1 MRILFGG
8 SGWRSFV
15 GHVARRL
22 PGHEV
27 TLWTREAPLA
37 EVMDGVDVLLPSN
50 APIDAAVIA
59 AGASRDL
66 RLIQQP
72 AAGVENIDVA
82 AARGHGVPV
91 CNAPGASPAS
101 VAEAAL
107 LLMLALARR
116 LPRARAAFAA
126 GVIGEPPG
134 IELAGRTLG
143 VVGRGKS
150 GAALARAAA
159 GIGMRVLSVDSRR
172 TEVEWRALLE
182 SSDVVSLHCPLTEAT
197 RGLLGEEAFA
207 AMKPGALVVNCA
219 RGAVIDR
226 AALERALESGRLGGV
241 GLDVFWDE
249 PWDPEDR
256 LYGRDDVVVLPH
268 VAGSTEEAFARVAA
282 IVGGN
287 VERLARGEPLLH
299 RVDGG

>member
-1 MRILFGG
+1 VRILFAG

-15 GHVARRL
+15 DHVARRL

-27 TLWTREAPLA
+27 AVWTRRESLA
-37 EVMDGVDVLLPSN
+37 QVVAQGVDVLLPSN
-50 APIDAAVIA
+50 APVDAAVIA
-59 AGASRDL
+59 AGGDL

-72 AAGVENIDVA
+72 AAGAENIDVA
-82 AARGHGVPV
+82 AARGRGIPV
-91 CNAPGASPAS
+91 CNAPGANPVS

-126 GVIGEPPG
+126 GTIGEPPG

-143 VVGRGKS
+143 IVGRGKS
-150 GAALARAAA
+150 GEALAAVAA
-159 GIGMRVLSVDSRR
+159 GIGMQVVSVDSRR
-172 TEVEWRALLE
+172 SEAEWRALLAAA
-182 SSDVVSLHCPLTEAT
+182 DVVSLHCPLTAAT
-197 RGLLGEEAFA
+197 RGLLDDAAFA

-226 AALERALESGRLGGV
+226 GALERALASGRLGGA

-249 PWDPEDR
+249 PWDPADP
-256 LYGRDDVVVLPH
+256 LYARPDVVVLPH
-268 VAGSTEEAFARVAA
+268 VAGSTEEAFARVAD
-282 IVGGN
+282 IVGEN

-299 RVDGG
+299 QVS